1 MTDCSRFASL
11 SFTRRPTLVKAQGF
25 AINRSRA
32 SVRKNEIGLRR
43 RVKLLFKQLAKK
55 VSQRVL
61 ATYGDIYKADEL
73 NPLPLDITGSI
84 LDFIGDDAW
93 DDLPNS
99 SKKYLSGV
107 AIDGA
112 NLSAAALR
120 KLGGSPDSK
129 LATQNADIWGHH
141 RSAEMVGRKWVG
153 DKLVKNPDAK
163 WAISNSTRDALAAE
177 VEAAIANGATVS
189 ELAAAI
195 QDSTA
200 FSEARATMIA
210 RTEMAKADIAG
221 SMEAFA
227 ACPEVTGKEWL
238 TAGDDKVSEEC
249 QDNEADGKIGINE
262 AFSSGDQAPPS
273 HPNCRCAI
281 IPVFADEMQ

>member
-1 MTDCSRFASL
+1 MTICTKFGSL
-11 SFTRRPTLVKAQGF
+11 SFTHRPTLVKSQSF
-25 AINRSRA
+25 TINRNRA

-43 RVKLLFKQLAKK
+43 RIKLLFKQLAKQ
-55 VSQRVL
+55 VSQKVL
-61 ATYGDIYKADEL
+61 ATYGDLYKSEL

-93 DDLPNS
+93 DDLPNQ

-107 AIDGA
+107 AVDGA
-112 NLSAAALR
+112 DLSAKALR
-120 KLGGSPDSK
+120 QLGGNPNNT
-129 LATQNADIWGHH
+129 LATQNAALWGEH
-141 RSAEMVGRKWVG
+141 RAAEMVGRKWVG
-153 DKLVKNPDAK
+153 DKLVRNPDAQ

-177 VEAAIANGATVS
+177 VNAALANGSTVS

-195 QDSTA
+195 QESTA

-227 ACPEVTGKEWL
+227 ACPEVTGKQWL
-238 TAGDDKVSEEC
+238 TAGDDKVSEMC
-249 QDNEADGKIGINE
+249 QENEAEGTVGINE
-262 AFSSGDQAPPS
+262 AFNSGDQAPPS

-281 IPVFADEMQ
+281 IPVFSDEMR